1 MLCMRRRGKKE
12 GRMEEGCGSEEAGKR
27 EAGTW
32 PYLTFFRGRTKP
44 LARPED
50 PGKAHVGPVSPSE
63 QGGIAPL
70 TFSLFSPASQFG
82 GFLALCV

>member
-12 GRMEEGCGSEEAGKR
+12 GRMEEGRGREEAGK
-27 EAGTW
+27 GKLGLG
-32 PYLTFFRGRTKP
+32 LTAPFRGRTKP

-50 PGKAHVGPVSPSE
+50 PGKARVGPVSPSE

-70 TFSLFSPASQFG
+70 TFSPFSPASQFG

>member
-1 MLCMRRRGKKE
+1 
-12 GRMEEGCGSEEAGKR
+12 MEEGWGSEEAGK
-27 EAGTW
+27 GKLGVG
-32 PYLTFFRGRTKP
+32 LTSPFRGRTKP

-50 PGKAHVGPVSPSE
+50 TGKAHVGPVSPSE

-70 TFSLFSPASQFG
+70 SLSPFSQFG